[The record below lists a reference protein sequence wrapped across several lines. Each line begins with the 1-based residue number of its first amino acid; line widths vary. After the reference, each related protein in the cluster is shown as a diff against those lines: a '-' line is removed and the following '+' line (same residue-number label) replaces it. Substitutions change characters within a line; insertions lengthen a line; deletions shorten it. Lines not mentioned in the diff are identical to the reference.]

1 MLSHQYKAQ
10 LDILGKEKDRA
21 IKQMTM
27 QYEQQYT
34 QQSLAIEQAQKQQ
47 LNQLEMARAQRD
59 MAISQQAHQ
68 MMAQAQ
74 QYKMQIE
81 MQQQMASAYGSA
93 YSGMGGAKDTK
104 PAGRKPEAK
113 TTTPTKTKKA

>member
-10 LDILGKEKDRA
+10 LDILAKEKDRA
-21 IKQMTM
+21 IKQMEM
-27 QYEQQYT
+27 QYT
-34 QQSLAIEQAQKQQ
+34 QQNTAIEQAHKQQ
-47 LNQLEMARAQRD
+47 ENALEMARAQRD

-81 MQQQMASAYGSA
+81 MQQRMASAYDSA
-93 YSGMGGAKDTK
+93 YSGMGGATKTADTK
-104 PAGRKPEAK
+104 
-113 TTTPTKTKKA
+113 KTKDKKKKT